1 MGYYDTLFELNSYYV
16 YHLTDYQFDPKLYA
30 NWRSFLEI
38 TNEKIW
44 ELIKEPKN
52 FESFDDF
59 ISFSILDYIFHIQD
73 HEIKEFDLNLA
84 NLILQVD
91 SKLLSYCQKN
101 VCHNRIISILKSFSQ
116 LTENLILVKGD

>member
-16 YHLTDYQFDPKLYA
+16 YHLTDYQFDAKLYA

-44 ELIKEPKN
+44 ELIKERKN

-84 NLILQVD
+84 NLILD
-91 SKLLSYCQKN
+91 
-101 VCHNRIISILKSFSQ
+101 RKS
-116 LTENLILVKGD
+116 VV

>member
-44 ELIKEPKN
+44 ELIKERKN

-101 VCHNRIISILKSFSQ
+101 VRHNRIISILKNFSQ
-116 LTENLILVKGD
+116 LTENLILVKGE